1 MNAQKQNDRE
11 MIVAGV
17 LKNFPVWN
25 DREMIAHQNDR
36 RAPKA
41 REKKKGSK
49 WSLNDRPLKWSPG
62 SPWLKSVPISAIID
76 DHFSG

>member
-41 REKKKGSK
+41 REKKRVQ
-49 WSLNDRPLKWSPG
+49 NDRWM
-62 SPWLKSVPISAIID
+62 IAN
-76 DHFSG
+76 